1 MPVTIG
7 TLTSNVNVSDGAS
20 GVLGEE
26 ALERVVQ
33 AVLARMRERKEAEE
47 SVREEREIPERAS
60 E

>member
-26 ALERVVQ
+26 TLERVVQ